1 MPPVD
6 PQANEYLESTST
18 TFEWTVKGLKNL
30 FDSTKGES
38 KSKVTK
44 SMKFAGG
51 RWQILF
57 YPNAGPSKD
66 KEGAEAASGTYI
78 SLYLCCEPT
87 VEEKEKALNDGKWVR
102 EGNYKFSFELTNLN
116 KTSVYNVKEA
126 QNHTFTQETANW
138 GWAQFAKRDAVYYN
152 NNPNRNRDAF
162 VIICTITRTPS
173 PPAPPP
179 PMRRKPVPMDLLY
192 TVGALLDDPT
202 YSDVEFILPRRGQ
215 PIQFAKKIWASKRI
229 LSRAEYFDAMF
240 NSGFAETNDDS
251 SGIVAF
257 EEGPGQSEEPD
268 TTGKMYNDSDD
279 EDDDTEEPATPTT
292 RAIPEDSDGLVIVR
306 KESDDV
312 AAGNDED
319 GEDARLVHAD
329 EASSLTKDDSNS
341 EPSTSTE
348 AAEVSLGTPN
358 RLLSVEQSGDVGP
371 KKRRVIVKDV
381 AYTTYHAVLYWLYT
395 DWIVFAPLSSSF
407 SLPHDD
413 TASPVTPTGN
423 AHQTVVQGN
432 TPSAG
437 NPRSVLATSRRQWIA
452 QWMESNP
459 GKLRP
464 CSAKAVYRIADRLNL
479 VELKERASQHIYK
492 SLTADNIAYEVFS
505 PFAAAFDDIRKFEVD
520 FFLKNWATIRD
531 SKAMRDVWQQ
541 IRVGHHP
548 GFEEVWPVILF
559 ITADHRLKF
568 SFVRQHGHN
577 LPHVAHNCLVIILA
591 IYAVVR
597 VSGRVLSNPDV
608 LAPVD
613 VALFLARSEVGLVFS
628 QHHDR
633 VDWRM
638 SLYCVQCGPLSN
650 ET

>member
-1 MPPVD
+1 MPTVD
-6 PQANEYLESTST
+6 PQTNEYLESTST

-30 FDSTKGES
+30 FDSTKGEA

-66 KEGAEAASGTYI
+66 KEGAEAVSGTYI
-78 SLYLCCEPT
+78 SLYLCCET
-87 VEEKEKALNDGKWVR
+87 HIANCRGEGEGIDRRKVSFFLSITYETRRKRATSDTHYICRWVR

-126 QNHTFTQETANW
+126 QNHTFTQEASRLCFSQYQ
-138 GWAQFAKRDAVYYN
+138 GFSWAQFAKRDAVYYN

-173 PPAPPP
+173 PPAPHS
-179 PMRRKPVPMDLLY
+179 PMRRKPVPMDLLH

-215 PIQFAKKIWASKRI
+215 PIQSARKIWASKRI
-229 LSRAEYFDAMF
+229 LSRAEYFHAMF
-240 NSGFAETNDDS
+240 NSGFAETNGDN
-251 SGIVAF
+251 SGLVV
-257 EEGPGQSEEPD
+257 EGTGQSEEPV
-268 TTGKMYNDSDD
+268 TVGSKYCDSDD

-292 RAIPEDSDGLVIVR
+292 CAIPEDADGLVIVR

-312 AAGNDED
+312 ATGNDED
-319 GEDARLVHAD
+319 MEEGRLAHAD
-329 EASSLTKDDSNS
+329 DASSLTKDDSNS

-348 AAEVSLGTPN
+348 APELG
-358 RLLSVEQSGDVGP
+358 DIGP
-371 KKRRVIVKDV
+371 KKRRVIVRDV
-381 AYTTYHAVLYWLYT
+381 AYTTYHALYT

-407 SLPHDD
+407 SLPHEDA
-413 TASPVTPTGN
+413 ASPVTPTNN

-432 TPSAG
+432 TPSGRNAL
-437 NPRSVLATSRRQWIA
+437 SVLATSRRQWIA
-452 QWMESNP
+452 QWIESNP

-479 VELKERASQHIYK
+479 VELKERASQHICK

-505 PFAAAFDDIRKFEVD
+505 PFAASFDDIRRFEVD

-531 SKAMRDVWQQ
+531 SKAMRDVWHQ
-541 IRVGHHP
+541 IRIGHHP
-548 GFEEVWPVILF
+548 GFEEVWPVIVQNLEF
-559 ITADHRLKF
+559 IPP
-568 SFVRQHGHN
+568 S
-577 LPHVAHNCLVIILA
+577 
-591 IYAVVR
+591 
-597 VSGRVLSNPDV
+597 SS
-608 LAPVD
+608 
-613 VALFLARSEVGLVFS
+613 
-628 QHHDR
+628 
-633 VDWRM
+633 
-638 SLYCVQCGPLSN
+638 
-650 ET
+650 